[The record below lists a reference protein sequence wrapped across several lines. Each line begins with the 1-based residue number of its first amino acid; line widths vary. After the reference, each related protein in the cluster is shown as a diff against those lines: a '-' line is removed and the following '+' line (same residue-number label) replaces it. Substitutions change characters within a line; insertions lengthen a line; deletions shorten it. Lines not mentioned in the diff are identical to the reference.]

1 MRLGTGSRTPP
12 ARPFPGGDRA
22 GERLRF
28 ATSSGPSGRVSLWRR
43 SLPGTGSERTAFGND
58 LRDVRDKCPCSRV
71 ARWCLPS
78 AVSVECALPQRQLPP
93 APVPRVCVVVPGT
106 SSPPPLSPSSADE
119 GLSPG
124 GGSLGP
130 QGGLAETRDGPVPLG
145 QATHRL
151 VTVLPGARGGCGGR
165 RPPGE
170 HGSGR
175 RQDKPAR
182 RGRQDL
188 RGPPVWARLLH
199 ESQQ

>member
-28 ATSSGPSGRVSLWRR
+28 ATSSGPSGRASLWRR

-58 LRDVRDKCPCSRV
+58 LRDVRDKCPSSRV

-78 AVSVECALPQRQLPP
+78 AVSMECALPQRQLPP

-130 QGGLAETRDGPVPLG
+130 QGGLAETRDGPSPWVRPLT
-145 QATHRL
+145 ASSPCCREL
-151 VTVLPGARGGCGGR
+151 VVVVEEGGPQESTGPGGGR
-165 RPPGE
+165 TSPPG
-170 HGSGR
+170 GGGR
-175 RQDKPAR
+175 I
-182 RGRQDL
+182 
-188 RGPPVWARLLH
+188 
-199 ESQQ
+199 